1 MAQRATSVR
10 PLAAP
15 SSAGPRVRRNGPQRM
30 RILGTLPWAPSII
43 NAPCNVRT
51 THPRPHGSF
60 DRSSGA
66 DRRCRRRLQRA
77 AHVRSGPDRNAILE
91 HGAHVRL
98 ERQATAC
105 TANVSTRM
113 GSFATAGA
121 TVRCERSGGSTMS
134 SWGRTAAT
142 AQVGSRR
149 RLTDDADWS
158 RHLARTND
166 GAEANYEWAGL
177 RVCVCAQAALGGC
190 PAAGSCAGPGHL
202 KI

>member
-1 MAQRATSVR
+1 MGPVHYSCPMQRTHDT
-10 PLAAP
+10 PTAA
-15 SSAGPRVRRNGPQRM
+15 RR
-30 RILGTLPWAPSII
+30 
-43 NAPCNVRT
+43 
-51 THPRPHGSF
+51 SF

-91 HGAHVRL
+91 HGAGAHVRL
-98 ERQATAC
+98 ERHATAC

-149 RLTDDADWS
+149 HLTDDADWS

-190 PAAGSCAGPGHL
+190 PAAGSCAGPGRL
-202 KI
+202 KT